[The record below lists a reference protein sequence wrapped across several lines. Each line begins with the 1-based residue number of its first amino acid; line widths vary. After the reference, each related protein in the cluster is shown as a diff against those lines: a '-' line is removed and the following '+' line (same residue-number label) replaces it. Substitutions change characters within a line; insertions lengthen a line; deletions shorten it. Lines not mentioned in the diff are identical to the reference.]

1 MKFSDELAGNDHLWQ
16 IGLFSIYALVSYRVY
31 RTFDKYNHLKSTG
44 LHFNK
49 TKSKTKT
56 NLDEKSSKNRFMDK
70 FMSANDDK
78 KFINMAEKIEVRF
91 ADVAGLESAKK
102 EISEFVEFIKNKN
115 RYTNLGA
122 RIPRGVLLEGPPGTG
137 KTLLAK
143 AVAGEAGVP
152 FFAASGSDFVEMYV
166 GMGAKRIRKLFAQ
179 AKEKC
184 PSIIFIDE
192 IDSIGKA
199 RTNSDFSNTERE
211 ETLNQLL
218 VEMDGFD
225 TEQNVIVIC
234 ATNRKDL
241 LDKALTRSGRL
252 DRVVQCNLPDR
263 KEREEI
269 SKVYLK
275 KITLNDSIHI
285 NEYSARIAAKTPGF
299 SGADLSNLVNE
310 AAIISARENKESV
323 DLDSFEKAYD
333 RKISGLSITKPI
345 NEKEKKIIAYHHAS
359 KVIVAWFSEYATP
372 FLKVNIIPKQ
382 KSSGFEHTAEDDK
395 KLYTKEQLLD
405 MILINLTGKVAEEFF
420 FGTYTDH
427 SIQNLVKSTSLAYKM
442 LTKWGMSENSLQ
454 TYEMSAESN
463 EISDKTLMVM
473 NFFNKHTI

>member
-1 MKFSDELAGNDHLWQ
+1 M
-16 IGLFSIYALVSYRVY
+16 
-31 RTFDKYNHLKSTG
+31 KSTG
-44 LHFNK
+44 IHFNK
-49 TKSKTKT
+49 TKPKT
-56 NLDEKSSKNRFMDK
+56 NDKKEAKNGFMDRLLNQ
-70 FMSANDDK
+70 NDEK
-78 KFINMAEKIEVRF
+78 KFINMAEKINIKF
-91 ADVAGLESAKK
+91 NDVAGLESAKQ

-115 RYTNLGA
+115 KFESLGA

-152 FFAASGSDFVEMYV
+152 FFATSGSDFVEMYV

-179 AKEKC
+179 AKEKA

-225 TEQNVIVIC
+225 TDQNVIIIC
-234 ATNRKDL
+234 ATNRKDM

-263 KEREEI
+263 KEREDI
-269 SKVYLK
+269 VKVYLK
-275 KITLNDSIHI
+275 KIMLDDTVSI
-285 NEYSARIAAKTPGF
+285 NEYASRISAKSPGF
-299 SGADLSNLVNE
+299 SGADLANIVNE
-310 AAIISARENKESV
+310 AAIITARENKNAV

-333 RKISGLSITKPI
+333 RKISGLSITRSI
-345 NEKEKKIIAYHHAS
+345 SEKEKKIMAYHHAS
-359 KVIVAWFSEYATP
+359 KVIVAWFSENATP

-382 KSSGFEHTAEDDK
+382 KSGGFEHSVEDDK
-395 KLYTKEQLLD
+395 KLHTKEQILD
-405 MILINLTGKVAEEFF
+405 MITINLTGKVAEEFF
-420 FGTYTDH
+420 FGTSTDH
-427 SIQNLVKSTSLAYKM
+427 SSHNLIKATKLAYKM
-442 LTKWGMSENSLQ
+442 LTSWGMSENSLQ
-454 TYEMSAESN
+454 TYKLEEIVN
-463 EISDKTLMVM
+463 EISEDSFRVIEIK
-473 NFFNKHTI
+473 